1 MTNRKSNRVGSC
13 LTAWLLLLASC
24 LPMTACDKDANQ
36 PGENVQVLQGE
47 KGDPGEKG
55 EKGDPGD
62 PGEPGAPGEQGVP
75 GIPGNGI
82 VSVEKTATDGLTDTY
97 TITYTDGT
105 TSTFTLTNGQ
115 DGEKGEAGADGA
127 KGEKGDPGT
136 PGEKGDQGD
145 PGEPG
150 NGIVSIEKTAT
161 DGLTDTYTITFADGS
176 TSNFALTNGQ
186 DGEKGEPGAPGE
198 TGEKGEKG
206 DTGATGTGI
215 SSVQKTGT
223 VGLVD
228 TYTITFTDGRK
239 TTFTV
244 TNGKNGTDGKDG
256 QDGQDGEKGETGE
269 TGRSAYEAY
278 CQLYGYTG
286 TEEQW
291 LADLVAGK
299 LIQYT
304 VTFNLN
310 GGKAGSGYESQVKV
324 TAGSSPKL
332 TVPTRTG
339 YTFLGWYTGE
349 GVNDGQVTTTTPV
362 CEDMTL
368 IARWQI
374 NTLTVT
380 FQGYDGKTL
389 STQTVKYG
397 QAAVAPEA
405 PQVTKMRFSAWDTD
419 FSKVTKNLTVKAV
432 YVADTYTVTY
442 DTDGGTALPAQ
453 TYYMGDTP
461 RQSTVPVKSG
471 YYFVG
476 WYRDS
481 AHKKAYNFDKPLNAD
496 TTLYA
501 YFSEMIPLSTPEDLL
516 KIKSNPS
523 AKYCL
528 TNDIDMDGNPW
539 TGSCAFSGVLDGQ
552 GYKIHNFTMTGTGTN
567 VGFFTT
573 NSGTVKSLT
582 LQDFTFSVEQAVA
595 YSAGA
600 IAGTNSGS
608 ITGCHVVDA
617 ALSYNLKV
625 SQSSGEVSSYSGGI
639 CGTNNGFLS
648 SCSVQ
653 GHFTCLNNT
662 CNSYSYGSGYSTVG
676 INVTGGIIGRNNKT
690 AERCNSSITATFDD
704 NGTTY
709 SRNNSAHAYA
719 DFGGAVGHNYGTV
732 TDTGAEA
739 YITLTAS
746 GTSGS
751 ARIARVGGFCSTN
764 QETGVISG
772 CFAKGNIAEENNGF
786 TCVSYGGFVFMSKK
800 GSVIKNSYANVNIKT
815 LSSVSAQTGAR
826 AAGFVGENLSVIN
839 NCYCTGNIETAITG
853 HVAGFVGTNYSSGAI
868 SKCFSTG
875 KITLTGGAAS
885 ATGYFCGGTEGGQI
899 LNKCYYLN
907 TVTIKQGSST
917 VQPTN
922 KSGEAKA
929 MADLQSETF
938 LLETLN
944 WPSDTWVI
952 RSGNYPCLSWE
963 S

>member
-1 MTNRKSNRVGSC
+1 MMNQKSNRVGSC
-13 LTAWLLLLASC
+13 LTAWLLLLAIC

-55 EKGDPGD
+55 EKGEPGA
-62 PGEPGAPGEQGVP
+62 PGAPGEQGVP

-115 DGEKGEAGADGA
+115 DGEQGEAGADGA

-136 PGEKGDQGD
+136 PGEKGDKGD
-145 PGEPG
+145 KGDPG

-161 DGLTDTYTITFADGS
+161 DGLIDTYTITFADGS

-186 DGEKGEPGAPGE
+186 DGEKGEPGDPGRKGDKGNTGE
-198 TGEKGEKG
+198 TG
-206 DTGATGTGI
+206 AGI
-215 SSVQKTGT
+215 SYIQKTGT

-228 TYTITFTDGRK
+228 TYTILFTDGRVK
-239 TTFTV
+239 TFTV
-244 TNGKNGTDGKDG
+244 TNGKDGTDGKDG
-256 QDGQDGEKGETGE
+256 KDGEKGETGATGE

-310 GGKAGSGYESQVKV
+310 GGKGGSGFASQVKV

-442 DTDGGTALPAQ
+442 NTDGGTALPAQ

-481 AHKKAYNFDKPLNAD
+481 AHKQAYNFDKPLNAD

-573 NSGTVKSLT
+573 NSGTVRNLT

-608 ITGCHVVDA
+608 ITDCHVVDA

-625 SQSSGEVSSYSGGI
+625 SQTSGEVFSYSGGI

-648 SCSVQ
+648 GCSVQ
-653 GHFTCLNNT
+653 GQFNCLINANANGRRT
-662 CNSYSYGSGYSTVG
+662 DGV
-676 INVTGGIIGRNNKT
+676 NVTGGIIGRNNK
-690 AERCNSSITATFDD
+690 AVDKCNSFITATLDI
-704 NGTTY
+704 NGTT
-709 SRNNSAHAYA
+709 SNTAYYA
-719 DFGGAVGHNYGTV
+719 ALAYVEFGGAVGYNYGTV

-739 YITLTAS
+739 DIALTAS
-746 GTSGS
+746 GNSY
-751 ARIARVGGFCSTN
+751 RIAWVGGFCSTN
-764 QETGVISG
+764 QETGTING
-772 CFAKGNIAEENNGF
+772 CFAKGGITEANNGI
-786 TCVSYGGFVFMSKK
+786 TSVRYGGFVHYCRK

-815 LSSVSAQTGAR
+815 LTSISNALV
-826 AAGFVGENLSVIN
+826 AGFASENLSTIN
-839 NCYCTGNIETAITG
+839 NCYCTGNIETACTG
-853 HVAGFVGTNYSSGAI
+853 NVAGFVGTNYSSGAI

-875 KITLTGGAAS
+875 KITLKGGAAS

-963 S
+963 SLS

>member
-13 LTAWLLLLASC
+13 LTAWLLLLAIC

-55 EKGDPGD
+55 EKGDPGE

-145 PGEPG
+145 KGEPG

-256 QDGQDGEKGETGE
+256 QDGEKGETGE

-332 TVPTRTG
+332 TVPARTG

-405 PQVTKMRFSAWDTD
+405 PQVDKMRFSAWDTD

-442 DTDGGTALPAQ
+442 DTDGGTVLPAQ
-453 TYYMGDTP
+453 TYYMGGTP

-481 AHKKAYNFDKPLNAD
+481 AHKQAYNFDMPLNAD

-516 KIKSNPS
+516 KIKSNPY

-539 TGSCAFSGVLDGQ
+539 TGICAFSGVLDGQ

-573 NSGTVKSLT
+573 NSGTVRNLT

-608 ITGCHVVDA
+608 ITGCHVVDC
-617 ALSYNLKV
+617 ALSYNLV
-625 SQSSGEVSSYSGGI
+625 RSAASGTITSIGGGI
-639 CGTNNGFLS
+639 CGTNNAVVS
-648 SCSVQ
+648 ECSVQ
-653 GHFTCLNNT
+653 GQMAGINDMY
-662 CNSYSYGSGYSTVG
+662 NSDTSTVYDT
-676 INVTGGIIGRNNKT
+676 VTSNCLIIGGVVGSNAKT
-690 AERCNSSITATFDD
+690 MASCTASVTAQFLAQSNRYGKYDSADSSLEI
-704 NGTTY
+704 
-709 SRNNSAHAYA
+709 
-719 DFGGAVGHNYGTV
+719 GGAIGHNSGSV
-732 TDTGAEA
+732 SDSSALA
-739 YITLTAS
+739 DIITSAS
-746 GTSGS
+746 GGGNKY
-751 ARIARVGGFCSTN
+751 ARIGGFCSYN
-764 QETGVISG
+764 KATGTISG
-772 CFAKGNIAEENNGF
+772 CSASGSITEENSGF
-786 TCVSYGGFVFMSKK
+786 NSYAYGGFVYGCLK
-800 GSVIKNSYANVNIKT
+800 GSVTKNSYTTVNIKT
-815 LSSVSAQTGAR
+815 LSAGV
-826 AAGFVGENLSVIN
+826 AAGSEIGGFAGMNQSTIN
-839 NCYCTGNIETAITG
+839 NCYCTGSIETACIG

-922 KSGEAKA
+922 TSGEAKA
-929 MADLQSETF
+929 MADLQSEAL

-963 S
+963 P

>member
-13 LTAWLLLLASC
+13 LTAWLLLLAIC

-55 EKGDPGD
+55 EKGDPG
-62 PGEPGAPGEQGVP
+62 EPGEQGIP

-97 TITYTDGT
+97 TITFTDGT
-105 TSTFTLTNGQ
+105 TSTFVLTNGQ
-115 DGEKGEAGADGA
+115 DGEKGEVGADGA

-136 PGEKGDQGD
+136 PGEKGEQGD

-150 NGIVSIEKTAT
+150 NGIVSVEKTAT
-161 DGLTDTYTITFADGS
+161 DGLTDTYTITFTDGTTS
-176 TSNFALTNGQ
+176 TFALTNGQ
-186 DGEKGEPGAPGE
+186 DGEKGEPGEPGE

-206 DTGATGTGI
+206 DKGETGTGI

-244 TNGKNGTDGKDG
+244 TNGVNGTDGKDG
-256 QDGQDGEKGETGE
+256 KDGEKGETGE

-310 GGKAGSGYESQVKV
+310 GGKAGSGYASQVKV

-389 STQTVKYG
+389 SSQTVKYG

-405 PQVTKMRFSAWDTD
+405 PQVDKMRFSAWDTD

-442 DTDGGTALPAQ
+442 HTDGGTVLPAQ

-481 AHKKAYNFDKPLNAD
+481 AHKQAYNFDMPLNAD

-516 KIKSNPS
+516 KIKSNPY

-552 GYKIHNFTMTGTGTN
+552 GYRIYNFTMTGTGAN

-573 NSGTVKSLT
+573 NSGTVRNLT

-617 ALSYNLKV
+617 SFSYNFKV
-625 SQSSGEVSSYSGGI
+625 SLSSGEVSSYCGGI
-639 CGTNNGFLS
+639 CGTNSALVSG
-648 SCSVQ
+648 CSVQ
-653 GHFTCLNNT
+653 GQMTGINDIYNN
-662 CNSYSYGSGYSTVG
+662 SDYSYISYFVAKSCLGIGGVVGTNKKTIEYCTTSVTVQYLAQS
-676 INVTGGIIGRNNKT
+676 NRD
-690 AERCNSSITATFDD
+690 SSK
-704 NGTTY
+704 N
-709 SRNNSAHAYA
+709 YA
-719 DFGGAVGHNYGTV
+719 DSILEIGGAVGHNSGSVSDSSAWADITV
-732 TDTGAEA
+732 S
-739 YITLTAS
+739 AS
-746 GTSGS
+746 GGASKF
-751 ARIARVGGFCSTN
+751 ARIGGFCSIN
-764 QETGVISG
+764 QGTGTING
-772 CFAKGNIAEENNGF
+772 CSAKGSITEENNSF
-786 TCVSYGGFVFMSKK
+786 TETSYGGFVYHCSQ
-800 GSVIKNSYANVNIKT
+800 GSVTKNSYANVNIKT
-815 LSSVSAQTGAR
+815 LTNISNAGV
-826 AAGFVGENLSVIN
+826 AGFAAENRSTIN
-839 NCYCTGNIETAITG
+839 NCYCTGNIETACTG
-853 HVAGFVGTNYSSGAI
+853 KVAGFVGTNYSSGTI

-929 MADLQSETF
+929 MADLQSQTF

-952 RSGNYPCLSWE
+952 RPGNYPCLSWE
-963 S
+963 SLS